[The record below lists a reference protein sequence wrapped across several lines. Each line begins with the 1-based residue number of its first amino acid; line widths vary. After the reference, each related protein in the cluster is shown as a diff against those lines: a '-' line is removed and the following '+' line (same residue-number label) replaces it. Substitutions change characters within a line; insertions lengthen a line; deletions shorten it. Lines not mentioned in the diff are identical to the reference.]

1 MPAADDDDA
10 ASGPPP
16 DPLDRIWF
24 HPSEVGRAAGTLA
37 PPAPTPRPWLVAT
50 VALLVGVAGTLG
62 VVTLTRGLTAVPP
75 APVPFERFSAGP
87 TADPDVVADL
97 VAGVS
102 RSVVHVGTAPA
113 SGAVTIGSGVAI
125 RAGRILTAA
134 HLVPTDGT
142 PLTVAVGGQVLP
154 ARLRGLDPETDLALL
169 EVDGTPLQP
178 ARLASGDGLRVGQQV
193 AAVAAGSPTDRWVTV
208 GVLSG
213 LDRLGILPSG
223 IHGAALLETDAR
235 FDRSAAG
242 GALLDATGAVI
253 GILAGPDRHAVP
265 IDVARSV
272 AAQLDLNGR
281 AAHGWLGLLGTDVL
295 DRDGG
300 GVRVDMLIE
309 AGPAQL
315 AGLRPDDVV
324 IRVGSVGV
332 GSVAELVAT
341 ARRLRPGDPAAVTVV
356 RSGERVVV
364 TVPLGESIPAP
375 ADWLVVA

>member
-1 MPAADDDDA
+1 MPADDDDA
-10 ASGPPP
+10 SSGPPP
-16 DPLDRIWF
+16 HPLDRVWF
-24 HPSEVGRAAGTLA
+24 HPSELGRTGGTLA
-37 PPAPTPRPWLVAT
+37 PPDPRPRLWLVAAL
-50 VALLVGVAGTLG
+50 ALLVGVGGTLG
-62 VVTLTRGLTAVPP
+62 VVAATRGLTDP
-75 APVPFERFSAGP
+75 APTPAPFSELATGP
-87 TADPDVVADL
+87 GADPDAVADL
-97 VAGVS
+97 VAGVG
-102 RSVVHVGTAPA
+102 RSVVTVGVAPPTG
-113 SGAVTIGSGVAI
+113 GAVLGSGVAI
-125 RAGRILTAA
+125 RAGRVLTAA
-134 HLVPTDGT
+134 HLVPVDGT
-142 PLTVAVGGQVLP
+142 PLTVTVGGQVVS
-154 ARLRGLDPETDLALL
+154 ARLRGVDPETDLALL
-169 EVDGTPLQP
+169 EVDGAPLQP
-178 ARLASGDGLRVGQQV
+178 ARQGTGDGLRVGQQV
-193 AAVAAGSPTDRWVTV
+193 AAVSAGTPTDRWVTV

-213 LDRLGILPSG
+213 RDRLGALPSG
-223 IHGAALLETDAR
+223 VRGSGLLETDAR

-300 GVRVDMLIE
+300 GVRIDTLIE

-341 ARRLRPGDPAAVTVV
+341 ARRLRPGDPAEVTVV

>member
-1 MPAADDDDA
+1 
-10 ASGPPP
+10 
-16 DPLDRIWF
+16 
-24 HPSEVGRAAGTLA
+24 VG
-37 PPAPTPRPWLVAT
+37 
-50 VALLVGVAGTLG
+50 GTLG
-62 VVTLTRGLTAVPP
+62 VVAATRGLTDP
-75 APVPFERFSAGP
+75 APTPAPFSELATGP
-87 TADPDVVADL
+87 GADPDAVADL
-97 VAGVS
+97 VAGVG
-102 RSVVHVGTAPA
+102 RSVVTVGVAPPTG
-113 SGAVTIGSGVAI
+113 GAVLGSGVAI
-125 RAGRILTAA
+125 RAGRVLTAA
-134 HLVPTDGT
+134 HLVPVDGT
-142 PLTVAVGGQVLP
+142 PLTVTVGGQVVS
-154 ARLRGLDPETDLALL
+154 ARLRGVDPETDLALL
-169 EVDGTPLQP
+169 EVDGAPLQP
-178 ARLASGDGLRVGQQV
+178 ARLGTGDGLRVGQQV
-193 AAVAAGSPTDRWVTV
+193 AAVSAGTPTDRWVTV

-213 LDRLGILPSG
+213 RDRLGALPSG
-223 IHGAALLETDAR
+223 VRGSGLLETDAR

-300 GVRVDMLIE
+300 GVRIDTLIE

-341 ARRLRPGDPAAVTVV
+341 ARRLRPGDPAEVTVV

-375 ADWLVVA
+375 ADWLAVA